1 MLTNQVKLLSCMKS
15 GERGFKKGME
25 YPLIC
30 SSGRRV
36 KKGVIFFKDFVF
48 IIKIN
53 HNFSFSIF
61 CFWVVLL
68 KK

>member
-36 KKGVIFFKDFVF
+36 KKGVIFFKDCVHYQD
-48 IIKIN
+48 K
-53 HNFSFSIF
+53 S
-61 CFWVVLL
+61 
-68 KK
+68 